1 MILAKFSENE
11 RKVDVHRFGPPNI
24 VNTIG
29 YGNIPALG
37 RKWMIFEEI
46 M

>member
-1 MILAKFSENE
+1 MLAKFSENE
-11 RKVDVHRFGPPNI
+11 WIVDFYSLDPQNI

-37 RKWMIFEEI
+37 RKWVIFEEI
-46 M
+46 L